1 LNLRNV
7 IIVIAIII
15 IVVNLVIFVYPFNDR
30 DIEAQLYKN
39 FNEIITTNS
48 LDDPDFLLITELQS
62 ESYTL
67 SDQIRKKIHD
77 NSTITIKSIEKKY
90 CTVEI
95 KSPKLDS
102 LIEDIFSEFEYESS
116 KSFNE
121 NKIALLEEI
130 YSQIITTEIEYR
142 NETINVEYIKG
153 TENYEVV
160 LNREFYNALYGG
172 LMDLLQTNNVAFI
185 TEGENGE

>member
-30 DIEAQLYKN
+30 DIEAQLHKN